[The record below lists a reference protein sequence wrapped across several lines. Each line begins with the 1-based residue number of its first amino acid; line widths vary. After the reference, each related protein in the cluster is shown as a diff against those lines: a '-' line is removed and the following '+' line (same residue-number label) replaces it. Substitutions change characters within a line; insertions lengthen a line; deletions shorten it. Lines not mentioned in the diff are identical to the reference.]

1 MRSQRVGHDR
11 EAHTPTQKQ
20 RGVSGRVCLRYTHL
34 TSRLQSSGG
43 WTEAVPETDVGQQL
57 ALSSHNQHDGL
68 GGFSMMG
75 AFVCLVQTIQVFW
88 PAVPLFIFPL
98 CGPSS
103 AE

>member
-1 MRSQRVGHDR
+1 MTERHTHPHRS
-11 EAHTPTQKQ
+11 
-20 RGVSGRVCLRYTHL
+20 RGEFLVVFAYITHL

-43 WTEAVPETDVGQQL
+43 LTEAVPETDVGQQL